1 MKVAFVRRIIYS
13 SLLIGVRLKPNSAVR
28 ADLAVVLLR
37 FSVFKLTDIHIGTYK
52 FKVGVFLLPQ
62 LLRHPYRLPG
72 CTAGADEVPS
82 ISS

>member
-1 MKVAFVRRIIYS
+1 MKVAFIRRILYS
-13 SLLIGVRLKPNSAVR
+13 YWLIGVRLKPNSVVR
-28 ADLAVVLLR
+28 ADLAVVLLH

-52 FKVGVFLLPQ
+52 FKVGVFLFPQ

-72 CTAGADEVPS
+72 CAAGADKVPS